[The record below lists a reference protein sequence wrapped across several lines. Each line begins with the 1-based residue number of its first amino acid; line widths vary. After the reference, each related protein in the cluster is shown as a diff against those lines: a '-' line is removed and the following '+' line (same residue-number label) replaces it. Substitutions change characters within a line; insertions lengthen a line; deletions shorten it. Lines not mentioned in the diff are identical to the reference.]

1 MTAGDDV
8 RRRMGRP
15 LRVAAAAALALAT
28 AAVAPSAAMPAAAA
42 APADHTEV
50 RMMAI
55 NGFEGNLRPPGD
67 TGGAGYLSS
76 YLDQLRGAADA
87 SLLFSTGDNVG
98 DTPFESAYFHDEP
111 SIEFLNSQ
119 GLTASAIGN
128 HDLDHGF
135 AELRQLQTGGC
146 HPVDGCR
153 FTPQFS
159 GAAFPM
165 VGSNLKLDSGL
176 PATLPFA
183 VSYAGSTPVGT
194 IAITQKD
201 LATRVAP
208 AGIAD
213 VTVADPL
220 QTINRTAEL
229 LRFLGVRAIVLLM
242 HEDLEVP
249 ADTADGCARATGP
262 ARPIIDNAS
271 PAVDIIFTGGSSQSF
286 ACTFLDPDNRPRTVV
301 QATPGGTGVAVAD
314 VTIDPATGDVLRDRV
329 SAFNQVVR
337 HDISPDPAAVALV
350 DRATAMA
357 AENGRRTVGA
367 APVALTRK
375 TDAAGESTL
384 GELIADAQL
393 AATRGAGAQ
402 VALTNPG
409 GIRADLPAGRITYS
423 DVFSAQPFRNRLH
436 TLTLTGAQLDA
447 ALEQQFR
454 PAGGDD
460 PDGNGRTRIVL
471 QPSAGLTYTVDPAA
485 PLGHRVS
492 DIRLHGTV
500 LPADAP
506 IRVTVN
512 AFLAEGGDGF
522 SAFTLG
528 TDPVIGVL
536 DTEALADHLH
546 GRSPVTP
553 PDRDRITVR

>member
-1 MTAGDDV
+1 MLAFAASV
-8 RRRMGRP
+8 
-15 LRVAAAAALALAT
+15 VAP
-28 AAVAPSAAMPAAAA
+28 AAVIPAAGA
-42 APADHTEV
+42 APAGRTEV

-55 NGFEGNLRPPGD
+55 NGFEGNLRAPGD
-67 TGGAGYLSS
+67 TGGAGYLSA
-76 YLDQLRGAADA
+76 YLDQLRGAADS

-111 SIEFLNSQ
+111 SIEFLSSQ

-128 HDLDHGF
+128 HDLDHGLT
-135 AELRQLQTGGC
+135 ELRRLQLGGC

-159 GAAFPM
+159 GASFPM
-165 VGSNLKLDSGL
+165 IGSNLKLKDGL
-176 PATLPFA
+176 PATLPFG

-194 IAITQKD
+194 IAISQQD

-208 AGIAD
+208 AGVAD

-220 QTINRTAEL
+220 ETVNRTADL
-229 LRFLGVRAIVLLM
+229 LQFLGVRTIVLLM
-242 HEDLEVP
+242 HEDLEVA
-249 ADTADGCARATGP
+249 ADTADGCASATGP
-262 ARPIIDNAS
+262 ARPIVDNAS

-286 ACTFLDPDNRPRTVV
+286 TCTFLDPDNRPRTVV

-314 VTIDPATGDVLRDRV
+314 VTIDAATGDVLRDRV

-350 DRATAMA
+350 DRATTMA
-357 AENGRRTVGA
+357 AAEGRRTVGT

-375 TDAAGESTL
+375 ADDAGESTL
-384 GELIADAQL
+384 GEVIADAQL

-423 DVFSAQPFRNRLH
+423 DVFSAQPFRNRLR
-436 TLTLTGAQLDA
+436 TLTLTGAQLDE

-454 PAGGDD
+454 PGGGDD
-460 PDGNGRTRIVL
+460 PDGNGRTRIML

-485 PLGHRVS
+485 PLGNRVS
-492 DIRLHGTV
+492 DIRLHGAA

-506 IRVTVN
+506 VRVTVN
-512 AFLAEGGDGF
+512 AFVADGGDGF
-522 SAFTLG
+522 SAFAQG
-528 TDPVIGVL
+528 TDPATGAL
-536 DTEALADHLH
+536 DTDALVDHLREH
-546 GRSPVTP
+546 SPLTP
-553 PDRDRITVR
+553 PERGRITVR